1 MEQILSDINQD
12 NKVVFDMKI
21 KLYKSIFR
29 RSFFISQV
37 EVLPWFWRNA
47 DNKRVPSRDVV
58 LDHTKYARGRFAVER
73 TSSETFCIYDMI
85 GGKSCLSGKI

>member
-1 MEQILSDINQD
+1 
-12 NKVVFDMKI
+12 MKI
-21 KLYKSIFR
+21 KLYKSIFC
-29 RSFFISQV
+29 RSFFIGQV

-58 LDHTKYARGRFAVER
+58 LDHTKYARGPFGVER
-73 TSSETFCIYDMI
+73 TPSDFLYDMI